1 LLEQIDRSARILSIV
16 VIIAG
21 VAIFVGGS
29 VFSGLPF
36 RELFMAVVGL
46 TVSAIPEGLPAIL
59 TITLTIGVRQMA
71 RRQAVVRRMPVIET
85 LGAVSVIC
93 SDKTGTL
100 TRNEMM
106 VTRAVLS
113 GPWLEVTGEGYDFD
127 GAVNEKGGQLAD
139 PALLDELA
147 RAAGSATAGR
157 DSVDCRLSRCRNPG
171 QDDHR

>member
-1 LLEQIDRSARILSIV
+1 
-16 VIIAG
+16 
-21 VAIFVGGS
+21 
-29 VFSGLPF
+29 
-36 RELFMAVVGL
+36 
-46 TVSAIPEGLPAIL
+46 
-59 TITLTIGVRQMA
+59 
-71 RRQAVVRRMPVIET
+71 VVRRMPVIET

-147 RAAGSATAGR
+147 RAAALCNDAHVHHDSGRAGHQR
-157 DSVDCRLSRCRNPG
+157 TGD
-171 QDDHR
+171 